1 MHLETEPA
9 ILVARLLL
17 GRLPRVH
24 RVLRVERRE
33 VRGQC
38 AEHLGRIDGRIHVDR
53 RRVRQFGLTHDRHV
67 AIIRKLQELEAA
79 PVAGGRRAGGAVGIG
94 VAVRAAERIEARV
107 HAVVSQRRHHDR
119 IPGLPEH
126 LHGAADPV
134 VDVERDAARDEAR
147 IGAERLDDEA
157 RVGLAEEPQA
167 GRGVEVAH
175 LDLTCDHVDDVGVV
189 PHTLD
194 GEFLAPHLHAGGRA
208 TRRAARGR
216 VDRVRDAIVP
226 DERTEVVVEPT
237 EAIDRARAAARVA
250 LQPVVERVG
259 VDADERAAVVA
270 EVVAHDRRLGA
281 PHEDGRGGVRAAA
294 GADPVGR

>member
-107 HAVVSQRRHHDR
+107 HAVVAQ
-119 IPGLPEH
+119 
-126 LHGAADPV
+126 
-134 VDVERDAARDEAR
+134 
-147 IGAERLDDEA
+147 
-157 RVGLAEEPQA
+157 
-167 GRGVEVAH
+167 
-175 LDLTCDHVDDVGVV
+175 
-189 PHTLD
+189 
-194 GEFLAPHLHAGGRA
+194 
-208 TRRAARGR
+208 
-216 VDRVRDAIVP
+216 
-226 DERTEVVVEPT
+226 
-237 EAIDRARAAARVA
+237 
-250 LQPVVERVG
+250 
-259 VDADERAAVVA
+259 
-270 EVVAHDRRLGA
+270 
-281 PHEDGRGGVRAAA
+281 
-294 GADPVGR
+294 